1 MGFDAHVLKVLI
13 ASPGDTGR
21 ERDAI
26 ENALHGWNNARAER
40 EQDQDRQPAVSI
52 THGRQSSAHQI
63 GCGWVQTGCNVSQ
76 GLTR

>member
-26 ENALHGWNNARAER
+26 EKALHGWNNARPSASR
-40 EQDQDRQPAVSI
+40 STWRRGGGNCTRFP
-52 THGRQSSAHQI
+52 SSAARLRRSSTARPLMPAT
-63 GCGWVQTGCNVSQ
+63 W
-76 GLTR
+76 